1 MIPIACGCSKNRTT
15 ASGAATVSGTY
26 RVMVGDRKVYETTNE
41 TAADTVA
48 ARFSDARILAPG
60 ESA

>member
-1 MIPIACGCSKNRTT
+1 MIPIGCACNKNR
-15 ASGAATVSGTY
+15 ASGGSTATVSGTY
-26 RVMVGDRKVYETTNE
+26 RVMVGDRKVYETTNP

-48 ARFSDARILAPG
+48 AKFNDARILAPG